1 MKSLSHANSYVIF
14 FLTFFKRNQAA
25 FIFFAVYNHFLNTL
39 LNVIR
44 VLDFDVV
51 NSIAEC
57 SGKCEITKSFR
68 DTWVDT
74 QSVVGWLNTQDSL
87 RQVPESP
94 CCSTCQPAVLCLT
107 MENCVSAC
115 NHLRIYIWFRT
126 VDFADIFDVG
136 RAGLLVNLKSSVA
149 ASDDGFCDRNP
160 WIIVTEDTCVLFIS
174 RRIGGNF
181 SKVQII
187 LGIGRLKD
195 HNTVF
200 GIQTLFDRIQS
211 LLSHRFL
218 P

>member
-1 MKSLSHANSYVIF
+1 MIF
-14 FLTFFKRNQAA
+14 LLAFFKWNQAA

-44 VLDFDVV
+44 VLDFNVV

-57 SGKCEITKSFR
+57 SGKSEITKSFR
-68 DTWVDT
+68 DTWIDT
-74 QSVVGWLNTQDSL
+74 QSVVGWLYTQDSL

-94 CCSTCQPAVLCLT
+94 CSSTGQPAVLCLT

-126 VDFADIFDVG
+126 VDFTDIFDVG

-211 LLSHRFL
+211 VWIQNTVS
-218 P
+218 